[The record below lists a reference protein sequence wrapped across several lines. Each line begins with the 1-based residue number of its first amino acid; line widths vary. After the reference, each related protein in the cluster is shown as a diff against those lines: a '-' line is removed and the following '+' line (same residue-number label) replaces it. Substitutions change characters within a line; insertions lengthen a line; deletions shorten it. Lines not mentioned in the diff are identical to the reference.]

1 MNRERFR
8 DRREAGRLLA
18 AKLAA
23 CLNETNVLVLALPR
37 GGMPVAFE
45 VAKVLHAPLDVIVVR
60 KLGVPGRQE
69 LAMGALATGGIRVLN
84 ADVIEML
91 GIPDAVINEVA
102 RHEHQELQHRE
113 RLYRGDRPPY
123 DVRDRTVLLVDDGIA
138 TGATMHAAVVALRQQ
153 QPAHLIIAVPVAASS
168 TCDTFAA
175 KGVDLVCVL
184 RPPLLFAIG
193 SWYDDF
199 SPTTDQEVR
208 DLLEQATSEQ
218 ANTS

>member
-1 MNRERFR
+1 MKKERFH

-23 CLNETNVLVLALPR
+23 CLNETSVMVLALPR
-37 GGMPVAFE
+37 GGVPVAFE

-60 KLGVPGRQE
+60 KLGVPGQKE
-69 LAMGALATGGIRVLN
+69 LAMGAIAAGGIRVLN
-84 ADVIEML
+84 ADVVETL
-91 GIPDAVINEVA
+91 GIPDALINEVA

-113 RLYRGDRPPY
+113 RLYRGERPPY

-138 TGATMHAAVVALRQQ
+138 TGATMHAAVAALQQQ
-153 QPAHLIIAVPVAASS
+153 QPARLIIAVPVAASS
-168 TCDTFAA
+168 TCDAFAA
-175 KGVDLVCVL
+175 KGVELVSVL

-199 SPTTDQEVR
+199 LPTTDEEVR
-208 DLLEQATSEQ
+208 DLLEQATP
-218 ANTS
+218 